1 MTTGAKK
8 NRMRRTQISLTA
20 EDYESAK
27 RLATERGVSLSEV
40 FRNALRKEAKTGNS
54 AYDALRAIIGIVDNA
69 DPEASE
75 NLDQI
80 IYGRDIR

>member
-1 MTTGAKK
+1 MQ
-8 NRMRRTQISLTA
+8 RTQISLTA
-20 EDYESAK
+20 EDYEAAK
-27 RLATERGVSLSEV
+27 RLATERGERLSQV

-54 AYDALRAIIGIVDNA
+54 AYDALRAIIGIVDDA